1 MGIQDMIKSGTPTT
15 TTNSSKDAM
24 KIISDR
30 LKAASI
36 QTPLSASSTKVDST
50 ASLTASPS
58 NPSSSDTG
66 SGKEGSDVQNTSEQ
80 AQPTSNRKG
89 LVLISVV
96 VLVGISA
103 LLYKKFKK

>member
-50 ASLTASPS
+50 ASPS
-58 NPSSSDTG
+58 TPTGSDTD
-66 SGKEGSDVQNTSEQ
+66 SGKDNSQVQNTSDQ